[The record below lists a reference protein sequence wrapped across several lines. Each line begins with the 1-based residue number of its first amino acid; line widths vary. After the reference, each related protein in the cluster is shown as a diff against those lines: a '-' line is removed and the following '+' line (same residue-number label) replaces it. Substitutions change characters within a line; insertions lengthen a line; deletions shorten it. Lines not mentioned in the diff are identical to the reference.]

1 MQEAAGEGQPAPRE
15 LLKAQKHLG
24 EQAAENKE
32 EEERAHCK
40 IA

>member
-1 MQEAAGEGQPAPRE
+1 MQEAAGEDQPAPRE

-32 EEERAHCK
+32 EERAHCK